1 MGFSDEAILLLTKLD
16 QADGEG
22 WIVLEHYRGELI
34 GSMKRNKHIEEDAS
48 SVPPLYRITDKG
60 HEALLKELAAP
71 AKQKNRKAKV
81 STLYEGSGNGLK
93 PVVVAGGPEAVNT
106 QVRPFSELV
115 AEACQP
121 DGCDGQCVYRQVV
134 EILAAR
140 VPGTNELVEALKL
153 LNKAR

>member
-1 MGFSDEAILLLTKLD
+1 MDAEASGNESVGWVDLGNHKKQLRAILIRYGLMRKDSQTPNFY
-16 QADGEG
+16 
-22 WIVLEHYRGELI
+22 H
-34 GSMKRNKHIEEDAS
+34 
-48 SVPPLYRITDKG
+48 ITDKG
-60 HEALLKELAAP
+60 RDELMRPVSARVAT
-71 AKQKNRKAKV
+71 QKRKAKV
-81 STLYEGSGNGLK
+81 STLYEGSGQK
-93 PVVVAGGPEAVNT
+93 PVVVASGQEAVKT

-115 AEACQP
+115 AEACKP

>member
-1 MGFSDEAILLLTKLD
+1 MGFSDEAILLLSKLD

-22 WIVLEHYRGELI
+22 WDILEHFSGELI
-34 GSMKRNKHIEEDAS
+34 GSMKRNKHIEENAS

-60 HEALLKELAAP
+60 HEALLKEVAAP

-81 STLYEGSGNGLK
+81 STLYENGNGMK
-93 PVVVAGGPEAVNT
+93 PVVPARGQEAVNT

-121 DGCDGQCVYRQVV
+121 DECAGCVYRQVV

-140 VPGTNELVEALKL
+140 VPGVNELVTALKL
-153 LNKAR
+153 LNKV